1 MVRKSTRTDSI
12 CSHRLDACLADTGIT
27 ATAKSKPAM
36 KHGADQRKFGMWALL
51 RLKRFSKRC
60 LVIRARYR
68 SIERRCASSRVYG
81 IAHIVLDVRQP
92 ERGTGRS
99 EKRREGKEW
108 A

>member
-1 MVRKSTRTDSI
+1 MTCHPCHETVLTSPGAMVRKSTRTDSI

-68 SIERRCASSRVYG
+68 TKIGRASCRTRVCQY
-81 IAHIVLDVRQP
+81 V
-92 ERGTGRS
+92 
-99 EKRREGKEW
+99 
-108 A
+108 